1 MSHSSKLLKPREG
14 VIGIWFLASGVR
26 STGDKLDLWLAWVR
40 ESHRIELFTRGIWC
54 LIQVDGVRIELNC
67 RTPSWGLRI
76 AFWRGDLLPH
86 WNCYQNPFMYS
97 PMLLWNSSYL
107 DLSCQ
112 FSISLSFWSIFWEI
126 SSSIS
131 SNPAADL
138 KKKISPILFLTLRAL
153 PSCSQNVALLKNR
166 ILFPFHACN
175 PSYLWGNEYLL
186 KRGLLPESYPFFEI
200 PLYWFLLLL

>member
-1 MSHSSKLLKPREG
+1 MGSEAQ
-14 VIGIWFLASGVR
+14 VE
-26 STGDKLDLWLAWVR
+26 KLDLWLAWVR
-40 ESHRIELFTRGIWC
+40 ESHRIEPFTRGIWC

-76 AFWRGDLLPH
+76 AYWRGDLLPH

-107 DLSCQ
+107 DHFYLSCQ
-112 FSISLSFWSIFWEI
+112 FSISLSFWSTFWEI

-138 KKKISPILFLTLRAL
+138 KKNFFSPILFLTLRA
-153 PSCSQNVALLKNR
+153 PSCSQNVAFLKNR
-166 ILFPFHACN
+166 ILFLFHACN
-175 PSYLWGNEYLL
+175 PSYLWGNEYLV
-186 KRGLLPESYPFFEI
+186 KRGLLPESYLFFEI